1 MARIGD
7 SCVSIGNEDWF
18 IGDAESYD
26 PVANIAQDQLSSLVG
41 GSALISGE
49 MSYTL
54 DPEGDVLYYEWS
66 ITAPVG
72 QDVSYLG
79 QGEDSPVLQLD
90 TDTLGLYEVTLRVV
104 AANGGCGNTDSVIV
118 LATEGRDIHYGGTAL
133 DTSWIWQLLPSMWSK
148 VDRDTR
154 LKIELFWR
162 GLVQL
167 TGADLMR
174 LYAVDVNKSI
184 PYASER
190 RPVRWLPVPMTF
202 DLEGAELRAGLVE
215 DVAVAGGQ
223 VALTPPSAVNLT
235 GVIRAARALE
245 PVEGAGFTPSIADRG
260 YLLTI
265 TLPNSVTVSTRVDD
279 VVSVQGRVVYS
290 LPLSASGLQD
300 YLSSTVSA
308 KLTPPASPYPRAV
321 VMGGKLAL
329 FSGSS
334 ASLGRVSD
342 GDGVSL
348 PYIRARGAFERGVR
362 AGDVLSLSVTD
373 DVRNHRADIRLIVA
387 AVLPSES
394 GDIIAFSPEDRSF
407 TQLAE
412 DVLGALFVG
421 SDERVREIVKT
432 FDARYWLR
440 AGAAGLPV
448 SGALTHA
455 SASERFSLSYELSH
469 ITLRSRVAID
479 RRVAHTTVMRETI
492 ELQNVLDE
500 RGVIATEAG
509 TLKDLGRPLVSL
521 VENGDY
527 TVAQGGVT
535 LEALSF
541 ATGRDYISR
550 DDGDASDD
558 VGPGDKLTIY
568 NGFGRG
574 QYTVTRVDE
583 DRIYVT
589 PRPKFAF
596 SGAVADVTTP
606 NAYGY
611 LIFNQ
616 DALPFI
622 NTPRVLWAESASVD
636 DYEELEATYGVTAGI
651 TYAQWSSLD
660 AQGTYADVIR
670 AIHYARMRGSTIAA
684 MQTAVAALLGIAF
697 INSRAIVRRIDRAY
711 RSDESATYDKV
722 YVERLSERGVPTESY
737 DVLFARSKSSASLDE
752 KIGLV
757 PEVEVGNTLET
768 GDVVGKGIEVI
779 DSVAAGLTRPSA
791 RHTFDVRISA
801 GASPLT
807 LNGLNLAREVI
818 DSTKPAYTD
827 FALTPVLSV
836 GDDVEIKSDVIFRIM
851 RRLIDTP
858 YGLHGPA
865 EVLDDAR
872 EVLGLIDTRPFVVMT
887 TWFPTDATL
896 TYSAQDD
903 QNVYTLVSETGGL
916 LTAPLVCPFTVKIND
931 SGVITD
937 KTYYT
942 RKTNYDQGTWVREGD
957 AVVLPAFPGRAP
969 ARVLQV
975 VSDNELILETTGDD
989 YLGENVPF
997 VVVRYIDDILLDTT
1011 LLDSATENGV
1021 GVIRL
1026 GARVSNVGIGDIV
1039 SFRTNDPARPI
1050 IALRGDLAY
1059 LETAG
1064 YPPLSAVARSGGMD
1078 VRIRR
1083 TSLTPRF
1090 GSSVTITRLD
1100 VATDA
1105 LGGGPNI
1112 YELPESADYLGV
1124 QVGDLLNGSEVVAVM
1139 PRRHEVA
1146 LRDPL
1151 PDGSYVIEHPLGVD
1165 GQDALDYTEG
1175 GVRSGISF
1183 KLTYPQPQVE
1193 VRDDGLIKIKIDARV
1208 GDLVALA
1215 YPRQARVITFRVTS
1229 VTLDSEARLLST
1241 NLPSGTEIGGAPAS
1255 ATVTRQSPLR
1265 PDLWR

>member
-66 ITAPVG
+66 ITAPIG
-72 QDVSYLG
+72 QDASYLG

-133 DTSWIWQLLPSMWSK
+133 DTSWIWQLLPSVWSK

-190 RPVRWLPVPMTF
+190 RPVRWLPIPMTF
-202 DLEGAELRAGLVE
+202 SLEDAELRAGLAEQV
-215 DVAVAGGQ
+215 DVTSRQ
-223 VALTPPSAVNLT
+223 VALSPPTAVNFQ
-235 GVIRAARALE
+235 GVIRAARAIE
-245 PVEGAGFTPSIADRG
+245 PAPGPGFTPSIADRG
-260 YLLTI
+260 YSLTI

-279 VVSVQGRVVYS
+279 VVNIQGKVVYT
-290 LPLSASGLQD
+290 LPLSAGGLQD

-321 VMGGKLAL
+321 SVEGKLAL
-329 FSGSS
+329 FSGTNP
-334 ASLGRVSD
+334 SLGRVND
-342 GDGVSL
+342 GSGASY
-348 PYIRARGAFERGVR
+348 PYIRARGAFEHGVR
-362 AGDVLSLSVTD
+362 AGDVLTLVVKD
-373 DVRNHRADIRLIVA
+373 DLRNNQASIRLLVVSI
-387 AVLPSES
+387 LPSES
-394 GDIIAFSPEDRSF
+394 GDIIAFYPEDRSF
-407 TQLAE
+407 TQLAK
-412 DVLGALFVG
+412 DVLGALFAG
-421 SDERVREIVKT
+421 SDERVAEITET
-432 FDARYWLR
+432 FNARYWLR
-440 AGAAGLPV
+440 AGAAALAT
-448 SGALTHA
+448 SGTLTHN
-455 SASERFSLSYELSH
+455 SGTEQFSLSYSFSH
-469 ITLRSRVAID
+469 ITQRSRVAVD
-479 RRVAHTTVMRETI
+479 RRIAHTTVLRETI

-509 TLKDLGRPLVSL
+509 TLQDLGRPLVSL
-521 VENGDY
+521 VENSDY

-535 LEALSF
+535 LEALSY
-541 ATGRDYISR
+541 TQGDEYISR
-550 DDGDASDD
+550 DDGDASHD
-558 VGPGDKLTIY
+558 VGPADKLTIY

-583 DRIYVT
+583 EKIYVT
-589 PRPKFAF
+589 PRPRF
-596 SGAVADVTTP
+596 SFNGAVADVLTP
-606 NAYGY
+606 NAFGY
-611 LIFNQ
+611 LIFAQ
-616 DALPFI
+616 SALPFI
-622 NTPRVLWAESASVD
+622 NTPPVLWAESASVD

-651 TYAQWSSLD
+651 TYAQWSSLE

-711 RSDESATYDKV
+711 RSDESATYDKI
-722 YVERLSERGVPTESY
+722 YVERVSERGVPTESY
-737 DVLFARSKSSASLDE
+737 DVLFVRSKSSASLDE

-757 PEVEVGNTLET
+757 PEVEVGNILET

-807 LNGLNLAREVI
+807 LNGLSLAREVI

-836 GDDVEIKSDVIFRIM
+836 GDDVEIKSDVIFRII
-851 RRLIDTP
+851 RTLIDTP

-872 EVLGLIDTRPFVVMT
+872 EVLGRIDTRPFVVMT

-896 TYSAQDD
+896 SYVASGE
-903 QNVYTLVSETGGL
+903 QNEYYLDSETGGL
-916 LTAPLVCPFTVKIND
+916 SEPPETCPFTVKIND
-931 SGVITD
+931 SGALVD

-942 RKTNYDQGTWVREGD
+942 RKANYDQGAWVRPGD
-957 AVVLPAFPGRAP
+957 AVVFPTLPSRAP
-969 ARVLQV
+969 ARVLEV
-975 VSDNELILETTGDD
+975 VSDNRLALEVTGDD
-989 YLGENVPF
+989 YLGEHVPF
-997 VVVRYIDDILLDTT
+997 VVVRYIDDLLLETT

-1026 GARVSNVGIGDIV
+1026 GARVSNVGKGDIV
-1039 SFRTNDPARPI
+1039 SFPTNDPARPI

-1064 YPPLSAVARSGGMD
+1064 YPPLSATARSAGGD

-1083 TSLTPRF
+1083 PSLAPRY
-1090 GSSVTITRLD
+1090 GAHVEISRVNT
-1100 VATDA
+1100 ATDA

-1112 YELPESADYLGV
+1112 YTLEKSADYLGL
-1124 QVGDLLNGSEVVAVM
+1124 QVGDLLGNSQVVAVM
-1139 PRRHEVA
+1139 PRRHEIA
-1146 LRDPL
+1146 LRDPVD
-1151 PDGSYVIEHPLGVD
+1151 DGNYVIERAGGVE
-1165 GQDALDYTEG
+1165 GQDALDIVEG
-1175 GVRSGISF
+1175 GVRSGVALKI
-1183 KLTYPQPQVE
+1183 TYAQPQVVQRE
-1193 VRDDGLIKIKIDARV
+1193 GGQIALAMDVQP
-1208 GDLVALA
+1208 GDLVTLA
-1215 YPRQARVITFRVTS
+1215 YPRQARAVTFRVTH
-1229 VTLDSEARLLST
+1229 VTLEGVSRVVST
-1241 NLPSGTEIGGAPAS
+1241 NLPAGTDIGGAPAS

-1265 PDLWR
+1265 PELWR